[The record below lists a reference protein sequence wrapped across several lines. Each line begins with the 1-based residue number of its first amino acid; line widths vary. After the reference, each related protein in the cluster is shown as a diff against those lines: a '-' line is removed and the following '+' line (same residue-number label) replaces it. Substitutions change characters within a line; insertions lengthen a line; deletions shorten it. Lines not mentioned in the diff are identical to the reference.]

1 MAARFPIFRCCIAL
15 EHGLSNV
22 GRTIA
27 VSKCWQGRW
36 FGFRVPAFSYPLV
49 TITNQV
55 KDSVVME
62 KDPSLVSRDVLLY
75 VHRPGGHQ
83 ESWADAG
90 SERQTVEGL
99 GFHVIRV
106 RSVQS
111 AYGVG
116 VRVHSFFTL

>member
-15 EHGLSNV
+15 EHGLSNA

-27 VSKCWQGRW
+27 VFKMLAGRC

-55 KDSVVME
+55 KESAAME

-75 VHRPGGHQ
+75 VHVPGGHQ
-83 ESWADAG
+83 ESWADAR
-90 SERQTVEGL
+90 SERQTVD
-99 GFHVIRV
+99 
-106 RSVQS
+106 
-111 AYGVG
+111 
-116 VRVHSFFTL
+116 